1 MKIKQMISI
10 LLTTAMITAVCV
22 TTLACSDAAADDT
35 SAQSSTVSGETTAA
49 EEDVDSLAAR
59 QSVSDNVETEDYEGR
74 TFHIIGDDACTDW
87 YTREEMTGDVL
98 EDAIYQRNLAVTE
111 RFNIA
116 IDAVVYEESSQP
128 GMLKKSVLAG
138 DDAFHLYAGHIIYAG
153 QAVGDDLYH
162 NWYEIPVIDFEKP
175 WWSQSTIDDL
185 TYASKAF
192 LAMGDFALTT
202 IDSTYA
208 MYFNKQFAE
217 NYDLPDMYS
226 MVNDGK
232 WTADKLKELSANVY
246 SDLNGN
252 GASDME
258 DQFGY
263 AIWARSPVNVYLWAF
278 GEKLCKKQPDG
289 TMELDYYNTKVVDI
303 YNRLYDLHWNSAGTY
318 TDINP
323 NEKIATK
330 MFLNNQVL
338 FYPEL
343 FGFAAGELRDFETD
357 YGIIPYPKWDEAQD
371 SYYTMVDGGHEA
383 LAIPAS
389 VQDTEF
395 VGKITEVLSAESWK
409 RVVPT
414 YYDIVLKTKGSRD
427 EESVAMLD
435 KIFEKRVFDF
445 GYVYGIFGAAFW
457 VQFLIYDK
465 SADIASY
472 YEKNHKTYDKRMEQ
486 VFEYFDEYGTN

>member
-1 MKIKQMISI
+1 MKIRQMISV
-10 LLTTAMITAVCV
+10 LLAGVMIATIAVTAA
-22 TTLACSDAAADDT
+22 ACSDAADNTA
-35 SAQSSTVSGETTAA
+35 AQTTAISGDTTA
-49 EEDVDSLAAR
+49 PEEDEDSLAAR
-59 QSVSDNVETEDYEGR
+59 QNVSDGVENEDFEGR
-74 TFHIIGDDACTDW
+74 AFHIIGDDACINW
-87 YTREEMTGDVL
+87 YTREEMTGDIL
-98 EDAIYQRNLAVTE
+98 EDSIYQRNLNVAE
-111 RFNIA
+111 RFNIT

-128 GMLKKSVLAG
+128 GMLKKSVMAG

-162 NWYEIPVIDFEKP
+162 NWYEIPVVDFAKP

-185 TYASKAF
+185 TYSDKAF

-208 MYFNKQFAE
+208 MYFNKQLAD
-217 NYDLPDMYS
+217 NYELPNMYD

-232 WTADKLKELSANVY
+232 WTADKLKELSADVY

-252 GASDME
+252 SSSDKD

-289 TMELDYYNTKVVDI
+289 TMVLDYYNDKVVDI
-303 YNRLYDLHWNSAGTY
+303 YNKLYDIHWNSAGSY

-323 NEKIATK
+323 NEKIANA

-338 FYPEL
+338 FIPEV
-343 FGFAAGELRDFETD
+343 FSFAAGPLRDFETD
-357 YGIIPYPKWDEAQD
+357 YGIIPYPKWDEIQD

-383 LAIPAS
+383 LAIPIS
-389 VQDTEF
+389 VQDTVF
-395 VGKITEVLSAESWK
+395 AGKIIEVLCAESWK
-409 RVVPT
+409 GVVPT

-435 KIFEKRVFDF
+435 RIFEKRVFDF

-472 YEKNHKTYDKRMEQ
+472 YEKNHKAYDKRMEE
-486 VFEYFDEYGTN
+486 VFEYFDTYGAE

>member
-1 MKIKQMISI
+1 MKIKQLISL
-10 LLTTAMITAVCV
+10 LLTAAIIAAVCV
-22 TTLACSDAAADDT
+22 TAVACSDSASDDS
-35 SAQSSTVSGETTAA
+35 SAQSSSVSDTAPA
-49 EEDVDSLAAR
+49 EEKVDSLAAR
-59 QSVSDNVETEDYEGR
+59 RDVPDNVETVDYEGR
-74 TFHIIGDDACTDW
+74 SFHIIGDDACTDW

-98 EDAIYQRNLAVTE
+98 EDAIYQRNLDVTE
-111 RFNIA
+111 RFNIS

-138 DDAFHLYAGHIIYAG
+138 DDAFQLYAGHIIYAG

-162 NWYEIPVIDFEKP
+162 NWYDIPSVDFSRP
-175 WWSQSTIDDL
+175 WWSQSTVEDL

-208 MYFNKQFAE
+208 MYFNKQLAE
-217 NYDLPDMYS
+217 NYDLPDMYDL
-226 MVNDGK
+226 VNDGK
-232 WTADKLKELSANVY
+232 WTADKLIQLSANVY
-246 SDLNGN
+246 TDLNGN
-252 GASDME
+252 GASDQE

-278 GEKLCKKQPDG
+278 GEKLCKKQSDG
-289 TMELDYYNTKVVDI
+289 TMQLDYYNNKVVDI
-303 YNRLYDLHWNSAGTY
+303 YNKLYDLHWVSAGTY

-323 NEKIATK
+323 NENVAQKI
-330 MFLNNQVL
+330 FLNNQVL
-338 FYPEL
+338 FYPHM
-343 FGFAAGELRDFETD
+343 FTFAARELRDFETD
-357 YGIIPYPKWDEAQD
+357 YGIIPYPKWDEVQD

-395 VGKITEVLSAESWK
+395 VGKIIEVLCAESWK

-427 EESVAMLD
+427 EQSVAMLD
-435 KIFEKRVFDF
+435 RIFEKRVFDF
-445 GYVYGIFGAAFW
+445 GYVYGVFGAAFW

-472 YEKNHKTYDKRMEQ
+472 YEKNHKSYDKRMEQ
-486 VFEYFDEYGTN
+486 VFEYFDEYSKN